1 MESFMIRKTAFV
13 AVTFLMMVFFL
24 AACGPERAPREIK
37 QLKVTQGADQYALP
51 GEPFSKELRIIAYG
65 PEVRSAGGKVRSE
78 GVPGVR
84 LLLTPVEGSD
94 LKIEP
99 SEVETDITGAAG
111 ARIIAGKSVGD
122 NYIRVTP
129 VGHENR
135 STLVRVGVGAKLS
148 GGEQEG
154 WVNSLLN
161 DPISIRLV
169 KPDGKPASHI
179 PVYFSVISSPENKNT
194 AKVLTRSAVTDDN
207 GVAQTH
213 VQLGGKTG
221 EYKIAVEVADPK
233 SGYFMRLTQMRV
245 LGIDLVTVIIGVIG
259 GLAFFVFGM
268 QLMADGLQQIAG
280 ENMKKFLQYF
290 SRNGLVAVLAGTV
303 VTAVIQSSS
312 ATTVMVIGFIN
323 AGLLTL
329 RQSIGII
336 FGANIGTTVTAQ
348 IISFNL
354 SGLALPAVAI
364 GFLVMISK
372 NRVVKGWGSAI
383 LGFGLIFF
391 GMSMM
396 SNELRTLGS
405 FPSFVNFFKLFD
417 CAPHSYGGFMPI
429 GAVMGAIGIGVLATF
444 LIQSSAAAV
453 GIILALSAGGLVNF
467 YTAVPLLIGTNI
479 GTTITAWLAS
489 LAANRVAKQSALA
502 HFLFNVIGALLMVIL
517 FYVPY
522 GPARTSVFLY
532 FVNSITPGNAFA
544 PIPQNIERHIAM
556 AHTLFN
562 IVTVVALFPF
572 MGWFA
577 RLCEFILPVHDE
589 ASLKTHTLEPLLLK
603 TPSVALEQ
611 TVAEIRKMVSG
622 SWKMIDCVVNRHFL
636 TVNVDSEAFKEL
648 REQEQR
654 IDDMQTA
661 ITNYLVQIT
670 RRPLTQHQSD
680 LIPLLMHCTNDA
692 ERIADHTENI
702 MKLTKR
708 LAKANAELSDVAK
721 ADLARLWGLL
731 DSQAKNVRIAL
742 AGTDKES
749 VLSALKEEKKI
760 NKLAKRYEKD
770 YMRNQDSFK
779 DIEPDSGMIGGD
791 PAEAVNEEISN
802 RVMENEQEINMLTK
816 RYEQSHIE
824 RRNSGKCAVE
834 ASVIFIEML
843 WELERIGDHLAN
855 IAVRAPEIQKHYFAL

>member
-1 MESFMIRKTAFV
+1 MVRKIIV
-13 AVTFLMMVFFL
+13 LAVMFFTLALCL
-24 AACGPERAPREIK
+24 AACAPERAHEVK
-37 QLKVTQGADQYALP
+37 LLKVAQGADQYALP
-51 GEPFSKELRIIAYG
+51 GETFPLDLRIIACG
-65 PEVRSAGGKVRSE
+65 PEVRGVGGKVRSD
-78 GVPGVR
+78 GVPGAVI
-84 LLLTPVEGSD
+84 LLTPAEGSD
-94 LKIEP
+94 LTIEP
-99 SEVETDITGAAG
+99 ARVETDITGTVSV
-111 ARIIAGKSVGD
+111 RITAGKKVGD
-122 NYIRVTP
+122 NYIRVIP
-129 VGHENR
+129 AGFEDR
-135 STLVRVGVGAKLS
+135 SILVRVGVGAKLS

-154 WVNSLLN
+154 WVNSLLP
-161 DPISIRLV
+161 DPLSIRLV
-169 KPDGKPASHI
+169 RPDGGPASHV
-179 PVYFSVISSPENKNT
+179 PVYFSVIASPEDVNT
-194 AKVLTRSAVTDDN
+194 ARVLTRSAVTDDN

-213 VQLGGKTG
+213 VQLGGATG
-221 EYKIAVEVADPK
+221 EYRIAVEVADPK
-233 SGYFMRLTQMRV
+233 SGYFMRLAQMRV

-259 GLAFFVFGM
+259 GLAFFIFGM
-268 QLMADGLQQIAG
+268 QLMAEGLQQIAG

-354 SGLALPAVAI
+354 SGLALPAVAV
-364 GFLVMISK
+364 GFLVMVSK
-372 NRVVKGWGSAI
+372 NRVVRGWGSSI

-396 SNELRTLGS
+396 SNELRTLGT
-405 FPSFVNFFKLFD
+405 FPSFVNFFRLFD
-417 CAPHSYGGFMPI
+417 CAPHTYGGFMPL
-429 GAVMGAIGIGVLATF
+429 GAVLGAIGIGMLATF

-489 LAANRVAKQSALA
+489 LGANRVAKQSALA

-517 FYVPY
+517 FYVPC
-522 GPARTSVFLY
+522 GEARTSVFLY
-532 FVNSITPGNAFA
+532 FVNMITPGNAFA
-544 PIPQNIERHIAM
+544 PVPQNIERHIAM

-562 IVTVVALFPF
+562 IVTVIALFPF

-577 RLCEFILPVHDE
+577 HLCEWILPVHDE

-611 TVAEIRKMVSG
+611 TVVEIRKMVSR
-622 SWKMIDCVVNRHFL
+622 SWKMIDRVVNSHFL
-636 TVNVDSEAFKEL
+636 SVNVDADAFREL
-648 REQEQR
+648 REQEQK

-708 LAKANAELSDVAK
+708 MAKANAALSDVAK
-721 ADLARLWGLL
+721 ADLARLWELL
-731 DSQAKNVRIAL
+731 NSQANNVRIAL

-770 YMRNQDSFK
+770 YMRNQDT
-779 DIEPDSGMIGGD
+779 IRGID
-791 PAEAVNEEISN
+791 PAQTTLSDDAAEAVGEEISTLA
-802 RVMENEQEINMLTK
+802 MENEEEINQLTK

-824 RRNSGKCAVE
+824 RRNEGKCAVE

-855 IAVRAPEIQKHYFAL
+855 IAVRAPEIQKHYFAMK

>member
-1 MESFMIRKTAFV
+1 MKNTKMKELLQKLGTLMALAILVLIFCITMPDKFMKVGNFMNILKQASINCLIASGMLCALITAGIDLSVGSNCVLCTCTIGVMVQSGITNPFLLALCGLAVSTLAGFINGTLLTRLDLPHPFVSTMGMKNVLWGLALVITGSKSIAFTNTGIDGLMWIGGGSLFTTYYEGTTKVKFPGIPFSFILVIIVFIIFDIFLRKTALGRQIYCVGGNPEAARLSGIPSKNVLTFV
-13 AVTFLMMVFFL
+13 YTLSGFMAGMAGIVSVGRLASANGNAGSTYDNDAI
-24 AACGPERAPREIK
+24 AACIVG
-37 QLKVTQGADQYALP
+37 GAS
-51 GEPFSKELRIIAYG
+51 FT
-65 PEVRSAGGKVRSE
+65 GGK
-78 GVPGVR
+78 GTIWG
-84 LLLTPVEGSD
+84 
-94 LKIEP
+94 
-99 SEVETDITGAAG
+99 
-111 ARIIAGKSVGD
+111 
-122 NYIRVTP
+122 
-129 VGHENR
+129 
-135 STLVRVGVGAKLS
+135 TL
-148 GGEQEG
+148 
-154 WVNSLLN
+154 
-161 DPISIRLV
+161 
-169 KPDGKPASHI
+169 
-179 PVYFSVISSPENKNT
+179 
-194 AKVLTRSAVTDDN
+194 
-207 GVAQTH
+207 
-213 VQLGGKTG
+213 
-221 EYKIAVEVADPK
+221 
-233 SGYFMRLTQMRV
+233 
-245 LGIDLVTVIIGVIG
+245 
-259 GLAFFVFGM
+259 
-268 QLMADGLQQIAG
+268 
-280 ENMKKFLQYF
+280 
-290 SRNGLVAVLAGTV
+290 
-303 VTAVIQSSS
+303 
-312 ATTVMVIGFIN
+312 
-323 AGLLTL
+323 
-329 RQSIGII
+329 
-336 FGANIGTTVTAQ
+336 
-348 IISFNL
+348 
-354 SGLALPAVAI
+354 
-364 GFLVMISK
+364 
-372 NRVVKGWGSAI
+372 
-383 LGFGLIFF
+383 
-391 GMSMM
+391 
-396 SNELRTLGS
+396 
-405 FPSFVNFFKLFD
+405 
-417 CAPHSYGGFMPI
+417 
-429 GAVMGAIGIGVLATF
+429 
-444 LIQSSAAAV
+444 
-453 GIILALSAGGLVNF
+453 
-467 YTAVPLLIGTNI
+467 
-479 GTTITAWLAS
+479 
-489 LAANRVAKQSALA
+489 
-502 HFLFNVIGALLMVIL
+502 IGALLMVIL

-802 RVMENEQEINMLTK
+802 RVIFMDQGVI
-816 RYEQSHIE
+816 
-824 RRNSGKCAVE
+824 AVE
-834 ASVIFIEML
+834 GTPDEVFDSENARMQGFLGKFRE
-843 WELERIGDHLAN
+843 
-855 IAVRAPEIQKHYFAL
+855 K